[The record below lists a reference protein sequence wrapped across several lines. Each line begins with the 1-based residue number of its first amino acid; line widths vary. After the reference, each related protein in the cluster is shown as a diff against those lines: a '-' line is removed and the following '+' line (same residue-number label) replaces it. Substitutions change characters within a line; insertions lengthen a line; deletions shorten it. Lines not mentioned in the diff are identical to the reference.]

1 MTTPPVYVIT
11 SKPVVGT
18 AVNFAAQQT
27 ITAVIPSGTATSTA
41 IDMTDPS
48 LYGYTPAVVVLPAA
62 WTTAVLSIEVS
73 FDGTTWSDLHQ
84 WTAGA
89 YTTNAALVA
98 GDATSMINLPLK
110 GVPYWRI
117 VSGSHTVPVNQA
129 ATRTLQI
136 LLVTM

>member
-1 MTTPPVYVIT
+1 MTTPVYMPT
-11 SKPVVGT
+11 QHPVVGT

-27 ITAVIPSGTATSTA
+27 ISAVIPSGTATSTA

-48 LYGYTPAVVVLPAA
+48 LYGYTPAMVVLPAA
-62 WTTAVLSIEVS
+62 WTSAVLSIEVS
-73 FDGTTWSDLHQ
+73 FNGTTWSDLHQ

-89 YTTNAALVA
+89 YTTSAALVS
-98 GDATSMINLPLK
+98 GDAASMNNLPLR

-129 ATRTLQI
+129 ATRTIQI

>member
-1 MTTPPVYVIT
+1 MTTPVYMPT
-11 SKPVVGT
+11 QHPVVGT
-18 AVNFAAQQT
+18 AVNFAANQV
-27 ITAVIPSGTATSTA
+27 ITATIPSGTSTSTA
-41 IDMTDPS
+41 IDMTSPS
-48 LYGYTPAVVVLPAA
+48 LYGYTPAMVVVPAA
-62 WTTAVLSIEVS
+62 WTSAVLSIEVS

-136 LLVTM
+136 LLATI